1 MMVEVKGEDRKR
13 VLFRLRD
20 TSGNEVACCLWGQYA
35 EQIESH
41 IAESNDDTIICLI
54 RFAKISEF
62 RGEMQ
67 ITNAYDASLLVLN
80 PTMDEA
86 IDFKQKMMQVDLPLA
101 LLGNSDEK
109 KIVKQVKVAWNEVD
123 VKCISEILISDEIE
137 DPEILP
143 IPIKNLVGKSF
154 CFGLSITS
162 DNVNNGSTTFKVAE
176 VWSGD
181 HIHRIESLSEPVSLI
196 GSTSST
202 LSTGEV
208 PCIDYNKESSSEDV
222 TTPFSKRKEGD
233 AELNDM
239 NSTSKKKTEVPKK
252 LSHNANER
260 TGHQHERHH
269 FKHSV
274 SLERQSLSANKAIQE
289 MNVQSYVAVRSVFK
303 RIFDCLGEQHISK
316 NANVQ
321 EGLTTSTPKNPEQ
334 KRRCVLGVDLVSNLF
349 QITPQQRSCV
359 STEINPVHF
368 PNQCLQ
374 SKNKRR
380 ILDDITNT
388 YQTPISNKRNARDH
402 LCTSTPKTPSTKRRC
417 VLGVSSASNQTKNTP
432 EPKSCLT
439 AFACKKIYANDPA
452 SNNSCFIYFL
462 AQNTHVQNQRKQQKS
477 KTSVRN
483 DITNVD
489 ETFTYHTVETSE
501 NTSDQIGVD
510 HTEYDEEEM
519 ADCDVDIE
527 GIIEEIDAE
536 LEFDVSSQE
545 STDSEYDD
553 IELDVSIG
561 EKKNRAQKKSV
572 EK

>member
-1 MMVEVKGEDRKR
+1 DIIGQVVDLGRIMMVEVKGEDRKR

-123 VKCISEILISDEIE
+123 VKCISEILISDEVESGKIICTIEAINTDWGWYYFGCKRHNRRVTKVGRKGGQKMVQSDKPQFYCEVCHSNTLVVEPKYKLHVFVKDDTGESELMLLDTVATTIIGNKAEELWDGSYAEVIIVILIILQIE

-239 NSTSKKKTEVPKK
+239 NSTSKK
-252 LSHNANER
+252 L
-260 TGHQHERHH
+260 
-269 FKHSV
+269 
-274 SLERQSLSANKAIQE
+274 
-289 MNVQSYVAVRSVFK
+289 
-303 RIFDCLGEQHISK
+303 CSK
-316 NANVQ
+316 NIKM
-321 EGLTTSTPKNPEQ
+321 E
-334 KRRCVLGVDLVSNLF
+334 
-349 QITPQQRSCV
+349 
-359 STEINPVHF
+359 
-368 PNQCLQ
+368 
-374 SKNKRR
+374 
-380 ILDDITNT
+380 
-388 YQTPISNKRNARDH
+388 
-402 LCTSTPKTPSTKRRC
+402 KTK
-417 VLGVSSASNQTKNTP
+417 
-432 EPKSCLT
+432 E
-439 AFACKKIYANDPA
+439 D
-452 SNNSCFIYFL
+452 
-462 AQNTHVQNQRKQQKS
+462 
-477 KTSVRN
+477 
-483 DITNVD
+483 
-489 ETFTYHTVETSE
+489 
-501 NTSDQIGVD
+501 
-510 HTEYDEEEM
+510 
-519 ADCDVDIE
+519 
-527 GIIEEIDAE
+527 
-536 LEFDVSSQE
+536 
-545 STDSEYDD
+545 
-553 IELDVSIG
+553 
-561 EKKNRAQKKSV
+561 
-572 EK
+572 